1 MRIVELLNNISLPI
15 TNEEADLLREF
26 DGSTELYKADLD
38 PRQQVIANQLVN
50 KDVLYR
56 IQENGRITYC
66 KKIQETT
73 TKSGSGSDSGKA
85 GRFN

>member
-26 DGSTELYKADLD
+26 DGTTELHKADLD
-38 PRQQVIANQLVN
+38 PRQQVIANHLVN

-56 IQENGRITYC
+56 IQENGRITYR
-66 KKIQETT
+66 KKIQETAA
-73 TKSGSGSDSGKA
+73 KSESGSDSGKSR
-85 GRFN
+85 RFN